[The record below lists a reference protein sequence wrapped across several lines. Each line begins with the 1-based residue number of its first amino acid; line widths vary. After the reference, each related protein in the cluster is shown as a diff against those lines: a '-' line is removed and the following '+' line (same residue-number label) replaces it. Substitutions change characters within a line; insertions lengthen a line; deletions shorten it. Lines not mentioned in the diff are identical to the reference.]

1 MEIRNLDF
9 NYEPGS
15 PLLIHNLSLTIK
27 PGIFLSVLGGNGSAK
42 STLIKLMLGLLKPV
56 KGEITRTL
64 EKIGYV
70 PQNKDKFN
78 MRFPITVREM
88 MKIHMVG
95 RCKEK
100 PEKFLAMVEM
110 ETEIDAL
117 FGELSGG
124 QQQRVLIARAIAG
137 CPDLLILDEP
147 LTGIDSHSKEVIRHL
162 LLKLN
167 REGLTIISIEHD
179 VAFALHHSTHILTM
193 KESQVEWFTVKEYCD
208 NIGHDDRDNYLY
220 HREDFSDVTI

>member
-1 MEIRNLDF
+1 MEIRNLEF

-15 PLLIHNLSLTIK
+15 PVLIHDLNLTIA
-27 PGIFLSVLGGNGSAK
+27 PGVFLTVLGENGSAK

-56 KGEITRTL
+56 KGEIRRTL
-64 EKIGYV
+64 SKIGYV
-70 PQNKDKFN
+70 PQKKDKFN

-88 MKIHMVG
+88 LAIHMARG
-95 RCKEK
+95 CQGS
-100 PEKFLAMVEM
+100 PETYLAMVEM
-110 ETEIDAL
+110 EDQAEAL

-124 QQQRVLIARAIAG
+124 QQQRVLIARAISA

-147 LTGIDSHSKEVIRHL
+147 LTGIDSHSREVIRHL

-167 REGLTIISIEHD
+167 QEGLTIVSIEHD

-193 KESQVEWFTVKEYCD
+193 KENQVRWFTVEEYK
-208 NIGHDDRDNYLY
+208 NQIGHDDRDNFL
-220 HREDFSDVTI
+220 HHLEEHSHAAI

>member
-15 PLLIHNLSLTIK
+15 PLLIHNLNLTIK

-56 KGEITRTL
+56 KGEINRTL

-124 QQQRVLIARAIAG
+124 QQQRVL
-137 CPDLLILDEP
+137 
-147 LTGIDSHSKEVIRHL
+147 
-162 LLKLN
+162 
-167 REGLTIISIEHD
+167 
-179 VAFALHHSTHILTM
+179 
-193 KESQVEWFTVKEYCD
+193 
-208 NIGHDDRDNYLY
+208 DRK
-220 HREDFSDVTI
+220 SVV